1 MSNSFLL
8 TTNSPS
14 CFALSKCSSW
24 MPKGLSLPAWHSL
37 KLVWITLFLHPGYL
51 HYDSKG
57 NLCPLTIEC
66 LSSMLQGTLIWPWSC
81 SLHQGCSGVDL
92 FTGKNIGFIPMTTKK
107 SISQPSQQFLT
118 AFFFFLITFTR
129 QCWYRSVHPFF
140 SPLSSKQAVLFAIS
154 PWTSI
159 LT

>member
-24 MPKGLSLPAWHSL
+24 MPKGLSLPAWHSP
-37 KLVWITLFLHPGYL
+37 KLVWITLSLQPVYL

-57 NLCPLTIEC
+57 NLCPLTIVC
-66 LSSMLQGTLIWPWSC
+66 LSSMLQGTTIWPWSC
-81 SLHQGCSGVDL
+81 SVYQACLGVEL
-92 FTGKNIGFIPMTTKK
+92 FTGTILVLILWQLRSLILNQGSDF
-107 SISQPSQQFLT
+107 QQW
-118 AFFFFLITFTR
+118 FFFIKLHL
-129 QCWYRSVHPFF
+129 QDSVDTKVCIHFPP
-140 SPLSSKQAVLFAIS
+140 SSSKQTILFNIS